1 MTRGKVKLQ
10 KALLPVRD
18 VMSERLLSKS
28 FDPFPQRVVV
38 LVEKNRKEG

>member
-1 MTRGKVKLQ
+1 MTGSKVKLQ

-28 FDPFPQRVVV
+28 FDPLPQSVVV
-38 LVEKNRKEG
+38 LS